1 MPQGLNKSQLPLKG
15 PLGPIFNQLSSP
27 LPCICHAW
35 ISLILHENLGEDA
48 LSHCHTCESEHKRRY
63 PTASSRRLYEM
74 VAVPHLSEYDIPT
87 YQFVNMS
94 IFEGLFCHGEANFK
108 WTVLRTEKNVQRQV
122 LPTARV
128 RLLSIHIYVTAG
140 CFFINKLHFTIVD
153 PLTLK
158 SDEFRI
164 SPAASPEI

>member
-1 MPQGLNKSQLPLKG
+1 MCSFRVLVTHASRTEQVAISPQRAVGTH
-15 PLGPIFNQLSSP
+15 FNQLSSP

-35 ISLILHENLGEDA
+35 LSLVLHENLGESA
-48 LSHCHTCESEHKRRY
+48 LSQCHTCESEHKRCY

-108 WTVLRTEKNVQRQV
+108 WTVLRTEKTVQRLV
-122 LPTARV
+122 SPTARV
-128 RLLSIHIYVTAG
+128 RLFSIRIHVYAG
-140 CFFINKLHFTIVD
+140 CFLINKLHFTIVN
-153 PLTLK
+153 PFTLK
-158 SDEFRI
+158 SD
-164 SPAASPEI
+164 